1 MLFDPLGKPFN
12 IDIEKINKVLSFSK
26 KVIQQKNEGTF
37 ENAEQ
42 LKLAMSAAGEML
54 SLSAY
59 LLTPP
64 SSKEIT
70 DEELEEKIKEF
81 KNILVRMDQKEI
93 WIFLNNIAFFL
104 NPSYEPNGETFST
117 N

>member
-54 SLSAY
+54 SLS
-59 LLTPP
+59 
-64 SSKEIT
+64 
-70 DEELEEKIKEF
+70 
-81 KNILVRMDQKEI
+81 
-93 WIFLNNIAFFL
+93 
-104 NPSYEPNGETFST
+104 
-117 N
+117 